1 MTFQLFNYFRSSSSY
16 RVRIALN
23 LKGLE
28 YEHVAVHL
36 NRHGGEQ
43 FAAGFRA
50 ISPDAVVPVLAT
62 GTQHLVQST
71 AIIEWL
77 EETHPARALLPQA
90 ADQRAWVRALCATI
104 ACEIH
109 PLNNLRVLKYLT
121 GPMGL
126 SEEQK
131 AQWARHWCEDGL
143 AAVEAMLAQRGQPG
157 RFCHG
162 DTPGMADVF
171 LVPQVFNAQRFG
183 VDIARFQLI
192 GAVVERCNELPA
204 FSAAHPAQQPDA
216 E

>member
-1 MTFQLFNYFRSSSSY
+1 MAYDLYNYFRSSSSY

-28 YEHVAVHL
+28 YNYRPIHL
-36 NRHGGEQ
+36 NRNGGEQ
-43 FAAGFRA
+43 FSREFREM
-50 ISPDAVVPVLAT
+50 SPDAVVPVLVA
-62 GTQHLVQST
+62 GEQRLVQST

-77 EETHPARALLPQA
+77 EETHPTPALLPA
-90 ADQRAWVRALCATI
+90 SANERAWVRALCLTI

-109 PLNNLRVLKYLT
+109 PLNNLRVLKFLT

-131 AQWARHWCEDGL
+131 AQWTRHWCEDGL
-143 AAVEAMLAQRGQPG
+143 AAVEAMLAQRKEDGA
-157 RFCHG
+157 FCHG
-162 DTPGMADVF
+162 NAPGMADIY

-183 VDIARFQLI
+183 VDVSKFKRVSRI
-192 GAVVERCNELPA
+192 VERCNQLEA
-204 FSAAHPAQQPDA
+204 FARAHPAKQMDA